1 MSLER
6 EVDEIINAMMK
17 EEGWPRSQVLRTL
30 KSKFESE
37 ERNQEIA
44 YINKLL
50 KTEVYNNDD
59 VDNDNYSHF
68 QKDY

>member
-6 EVDEIINAMMK
+6 EVDEMINDMMK
-17 EEGWPRSQVLRTL
+17 KEGWPRSQVLRTL

-37 ERNQEIA
+37 ERNQEVA
-44 YINKLL
+44 YVNKLL
-50 KTEVYNNDD
+50 KKEKYGNDNVNND
-59 VDNDNYSHF
+59 NDTYF

>member
-1 MSLER
+1 M
-6 EVDEIINAMMK
+6 INAMMK
-17 EEGWPRSQVLRTL
+17 KEGWPRPQVLRTL

-50 KTEVYNNDD
+50 KNEVYNDDD
-59 VDNDNYSHF
+59 VGNDN
-68 QKDY
+68 

>member
-6 EVDEIINAMMK
+6 EVDEMINDMMK
-17 EEGWPRSQVLRTL
+17 KEGWPRSQVLRTL

-37 ERNQEIA
+37 ERNQEVA
-44 YINKLL
+44 YVNKLQ
-50 KTEVYNNDD
+50 KKEEYGNDNVNND
-59 VDNDNYSHF
+59 NDTYF